1 MTTSLVLL
9 AQSTDVTSF
18 MEGFDSTQRFSLVIV
33 GIGCVTLV
41 STVLISVLL
50 TCWHKL
56 KSDQVEADL
65 KRDMLD
71 RGMTAD
77 EIQKVIEATPQSGM
91 DRLMG
96 SWCKKS

>member
-1 MTTSLVLL
+1 MNHLLL
-9 AQSTDVTSF
+9 AQTAVGGF
-18 MEGFDSTQRFSLVIV
+18 FEGFDGDQRFVLTII
-33 GIGCVTLV
+33 GMGCVTLV
-41 STVLISVLL
+41 STVLVSVLL

-56 KSDQVEADL
+56 KSDQIEGDL
-65 KRDMLD
+65 KRDMID

-96 SWCKKS
+96 SWCKKT